1 MSYTTQ
7 VIDTTTGAPVTDRL
21 LTPYAC
27 AKVVNAEL
35 TVQGYDITLPPQM
48 FYNYIRQGLLTTVEV
63 DGKKL
68 VSEITLAAW
77 LHKYLERKAAA
88 AAKKAAAVTK
98 VDDNV

>member
-7 VIDTTTGAPVTDRL
+7 VVNAETGAPVDFRL

-35 TVQGYDITLPPQM
+35 KEQGYDITLPPQM

-68 VSEITLAAW
+68 VSEVVLAAW
-77 LHKYLERKAAA
+77 LVKYLDRKAAQ
-88 AAKKAAAVTK
+88 AAKKAQAAAK
-98 VDDNV
+98 